1 MIGNNLVFKS
11 APIAGN
17 YTVTVTA
24 PGGIF
29 GTNNHRVLDITVTG
43 EDHHPPD
50 VTAGGSADVYEG
62 SVGRLEGTAVDP
74 DVADTL
80 TYAWTHNGA
89 QSLGITIADDTAL
102 STTFEVTGDVAS
114 DTAVTFT
121 LAVSDGTPPAVTA
134 STDVN
139 IQDSSGAFV
148 TTWETDNP
156 QTTVGFAIAG
166 ANPVVDWGDGSE
178 RTGDTGVIS
187 HTYAEAGQYR
197 ITVDGSVSRL
207 YHVDGL
213 TTPELLRYVDQWGDI
228 EWSSM
233 EDMFYGAS
241 NMEYRAPDTPDLSRV
256 TTMESMFSGASSFNG
271 DISSWDVSAVTDMDF
286 MFFNAISF
294 DGDISAWDVSK
305 VTHMTSMF
313 QGASLFSGNISAWD
327 VSKVTHMTFMFNS
340 ASSFNSDLSGWNV
353 SAVLDMN
360 SMFEDAAD
368 FNGDLS
374 GWDVSAVTDMSY
386 MFSGAEVFD
395 RPLNG
400 WDVSKVTNMDS
411 MFEEAFVFDRP
422 LNGWDVSKVTDMYYM
437 FSGASSF
444 NGDISSWNVSA
455 VTDMSNMFS
464 GASSFNQPLDS
475 WNVSAVTD
483 MGSMFSGASSFE
495 QNLGS
500 WYVVPADTGYDA
512 TTETTL
518 VVTAIAAQ
526 NSVLDGHS
534 PSYGIGTGGNFDL
547 FDMIGNNLVFKSAPI
562 AGNYTVTVT
571 APGGIFGTNNHRVLD
586 ITVTGE
592 DHHPPDVTA
601 GGSADVYEGSVG
613 RLEGTAVDP
622 DVADTLTYAWTHNGA
637 QSLGITIAD
646 DTALSTTF
654 EVTGD
659 VASDTAVTFTLAVS
673 DGTPPAVTASTDVNI
688 QDSSGAFVTTWETDN
703 PQTTVGF
710 AIAGTNPVVDWG
722 DGSERTSG
730 TGAISHTYAEAGQ
743 YRITVDGSVIRLYH
757 DDGLTTPELLRYV
770 DQWGGIEWSS
780 MQGMFHGASNMEYR
794 APDTPDL
801 SRVTTMESMFSGASS
816 FNARPV
822 PCHHHGIHVLRRLT
836 HMTFMFNSASSFNSD
851 LSGWNVSAVLDMG
864 SMFSRASSFEQNL
877 GSWYVVP
884 ADTVYDATT
893 ETTLV
898 VTAIAAQNSVLD
910 GHSPSYGIGTGTG
923 GNFDLF
929 DMIGN
934 NLVFKSAPIAG
945 DYKVNVTASGSNVFE
960 NGNNWRTLTVTV
972 TGQEDGPLSVDA
984 GPDQRVLDE
993 SAVALSGTGLGQHRS
1008 DVLVDAESGLA
1019 CGNA

>member
-1 MIGNNLVFKS
+1 M
-11 APIAGN
+11 
-17 YTVTVTA
+17 TA
-24 PGGIF
+24 PGGSF

-156 QTTVGFAIAG
+156 QTTVGFAIDG
-166 ANPVVDWGDGSE
+166 ANSVVDWGDGSE
-178 RTGDTGVIS
+178 RTGGTGVIS

-197 ITVDGSVSRL
+197 ITVDGSVIRL

-213 TTPELLRYVDQWGDI
+213 TTPELLRYVDQWGGI

-233 EDMFYGAS
+233 QGMFHGAS
-241 NMEYRAPDTPDLSRV
+241 NMEYRAPDAPDLSRV
-256 TTMESMFSGASSFNG
+256 TTMESMFFGAF
-271 DISSWDVSAVTDMDF
+271 
-286 MFFNAISF
+286 
-294 DGDISAWDVSK
+294 
-305 VTHMTSMF
+305 
-313 QGASLFSGNISAWD
+313 
-327 VSKVTHMTFMFNS
+327 
-340 ASSFNSDLSGWNV
+340 
-353 SAVLDMN
+353 
-360 SMFEDAAD
+360 
-368 FNGDLS
+368 
-374 GWDVSAVTDMSY
+374 
-386 MFSGAEVFD
+386 
-395 RPLNG
+395 
-400 WDVSKVTNMDS
+400 
-411 MFEEAFVFDRP
+411 
-422 LNGWDVSKVTDMYYM
+422 
-437 FSGASSF
+437 SF

-455 VTDMSNMFS
+455 VTDMDLMFFGAFSFNGDISAWDVSKVTDMGSMFQGAASFDGDISAWDVSKVTYMHSMFFGASSFNGDISAWDVSKVTYMHSMFFGASSFNGDISAWDVSAVTNMGFMFQGASLFNGDISSWNVSAVTDMSHMFS
-464 GASSFNQPLDS
+464 GASSFNHPLDS
-475 WNVSAVTD
+475 WDVSAVLD

-500 WYVVPADTGYDA
+500 WYVVPADTVYDA

-534 PSYGIGTGGNFDL
+534 PNYGIGTGNDSEL
-547 FDMIGNNLVFKSAPI
+547 FNMTDSTLMFKGTTPSA
-562 AGNYTVTVT
+562 NVYKVNVT
-571 APGGIFGTNNHRVLD
+571 APGGSFGTNNHRVLD

-622 DVADTLTYAWTHNGA
+622 DVADTLTYAWTHNGTP
-637 QSLGITIAD
+637 SLGITIAD

-659 VASDTAVTFTLAVS
+659 VESDVPVTFTLTVS
-673 DGTPPAVTASTDVNI
+673 DGTSPPVLDSVDVNI
-688 QDSSGAFVTTWETDN
+688 QDSSGAFITTWEPTESEKAVTIGMVA
-703 PQTTVGF
+703 PSGAQYV
-710 AIAGTNPVVDWG
+710 IDWG
-722 DGSERTSG
+722 DGTQSDQDSFQHVYK
-730 TGAISHTYAEAGQ
+730 SYLYDEAGT
-743 YRITVDGSVIRLYH
+743 YRIVIDGDVGSVYQANGI
-757 DDGLTTPELLRYV
+757 TTANLLKSI
-770 DQWGGIEWSS
+770 DQWGDIEWTS
-780 MQGMFHGASNMEYR
+780 MEDAFKGASGMTYG
-794 APDTPDL
+794 ATDAPDL
-801 SRVTTMESMFSGASS
+801 SRVTDMSSMFSGATLFDGDISEWDVS
-816 FNARPV
+816 RVTNMELMFANAFDFNQP
-822 PCHHHGIHVLRRLT
+822 L
-836 HMTFMFNSASSFNSD
+836 NS
-851 LSGWNVSAVLDMG
+851 WNVSRVTNMESMFANAFDFNQPLNSWNVSRVTNMESMFANAAFNHPLDSWDVSAVTDMG
-864 SMFSRASSFEQNL
+864 SMFSGASSFEQNL

-910 GHSPSYGIGTGTG
+910 GHSPNYGIGTG
-923 GNFDLF
+923 NDSELF
-929 DMIGN
+929 NMTDSTLM
-934 NLVFKSAPIAG
+934 FKGTTPSANV
-945 DYKVNVTASGSNVFE
+945 YKVNVTAPGGIF
-960 NGNNWRTLTVTV
+960 GTNNHRVLDITV
-972 TGQEDGPLSVDA
+972 TGEDHHPPDVTAGGSADVYEGSV
-984 GPDQRVLDE
+984 GRLDR
-993 SAVALSGTGLGQHRS
+993 HRRLTPMS
-1008 DVLVDAESGLA
+1008 VTP
-1019 CGNA
+1019 